1 MSFKYTLNKA
11 DLKKIAIGAGIAL
24 AGALLTYTTET
35 ITSVDFGEWTPIVV
49 AIWSILANAARKFLV
64 GEVITT

>member
-1 MSFKYTLNKA
+1 MSYRFTLNKE

-24 AGALLTYTTET
+24 AGALLTYITET

>member
-1 MSFKYTLNKA
+1 MSLKYSLNKE

-24 AGALLTYTTET
+24 AGALLTYVSET

-49 AIWSILANAARKFLV
+49 AISAILVNAGRKFLS